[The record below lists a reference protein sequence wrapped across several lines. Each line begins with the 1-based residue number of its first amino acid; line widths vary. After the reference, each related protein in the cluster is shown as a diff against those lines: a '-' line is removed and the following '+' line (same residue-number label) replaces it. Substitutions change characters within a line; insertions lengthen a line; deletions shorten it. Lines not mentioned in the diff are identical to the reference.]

1 MASGTCVRSGTGATP
16 IRDGYRQ
23 LETAGNFRN
32 LRIAAGTEQGEAV
45 GPIFMD
51 SDVYK
56 WLEAVAWELGREPAD
71 DLRELQREVTA
82 LVAAAQAD
90 DGYVDS
96 VQQVRFDGA
105 RYTDLKWSHEMYCA
119 GHLMQAAVAQSRAT
133 GDTALLDV
141 AVANAD
147 HLVRTFGDGPDQVR
161 DVDGHPVVEMG
172 LVELFRETGN
182 RAYLDL
188 AHWFVDARGHGI
200 IERAGGEPTYFSDRV
215 PSRQATTV
223 EGHAVRAVYLAA
235 GAVDVAIETG
245 DAELLA
251 ASERQFADMMAT
263 KAFITG
269 GLGAR
274 WDFEAFGD
282 PYELPTD
289 RGYAETCAAI
299 GGVQWAWRLLLATGR
314 PEYADAVERL
324 LYNAFLPGV
333 SLAGTEYFYVN
344 PLQHRDHAH
353 ADENRSP
360 AHGRRGW
367 FDCACCPPN
376 IMRTFASLDGY
387 LATATDG
394 GLQVHQYATADL
406 GPVSVETG
414 YPHDGHVLRH
424 GDPGRP
430 ARARACGSRPGP
442 TPRRSRS
449 TAPRSTRL
457 PAPCT
462 RSSATGT
469 PATRSSS
476 CSTPRRTGS
485 SRTPGSTPPADRS
498 RSSAGP
504 LVYAVEQPDQDG
516 FTVDDLTIDA
526 DAPITEDHRDD
537 LLDGVVTLR
546 VPAHA
551 PAGHEQASWPYRR
564 LDAATRSGRLGC
576 SPHRDQRRRRDR
588 WRRGRAGPP
597 SRHGG
602 RDPVLRLGQP
612 RCGPHA
618 RLAAAGLNRARCEVP
633 DTVRPERPRT
643 VSGTSHTGA
652 EPQPQRAAAAARSA
666 QALRRTTSS
675 GCSRISSSGSPS
687 TSDLAVASTCSP
699 IALKSCRTVV
709 SGGVKCAA
717 SGMSSKPSTAM
728 SSGTRSP
735 SSAKACRTP
744 SAIWSFPQN
753 TASTAAVSS
762 DRAAAN
768 PLPGVQSP
776 SSTRG
781 STPAAAITSR

>member
-1 MASGTCVRSGTGATP
+1 MTTTLATDSRACTATP
-16 IRDGYRQ
+16 VLPTAGAHLTVRPLPTGVARITGGFWHLRQERNGRDAIRDGYRQ
-23 LETAGNFRN
+23 LDAAGNFRN
-32 LRIAAGTEQGEAV
+32 LRIAAGVEQGEAV

-71 DLRELQREVTA
+71 DLRDLQREVTA
-82 LVAAAQAD
+82 LVASAQAE

-133 GDTALLDV
+133 GDSALLDV
-141 AVANAD
+141 AVRNAD

-172 LVELFRETGN
+172 LVELYRETGT

-188 AHWFVDARGHGI
+188 AHWFVDARGDGI

-215 PSRQATTV
+215 PARTATTV

-245 DAELLA
+245 DGELLA

-299 GGVQWAWRLLLATGR
+299 GGVQWAWRLLLATGG
-314 PEYADAVERL
+314 PEYADAIERL

-344 PLQHRDHAH
+344 PLQQRDHAH

-406 GPVSVETG
+406 GPVRVETG
-414 YPHDGHVLRH
+414 YPHDGAVRVTVTQDGPLALGLRV
-424 GDPGRP
+424 P
-430 ARARACGSRPGP
+430 AWSD
-442 TPRRSRS
+442 T
-449 TAPRSTRL
+449 TTV
-457 PAPCT
+457 T
-462 RSSATGT
+462 VD
-469 PATRSSS
+469 
-476 CSTPRRTGS
+476 GS
-485 SRTPGSTPPADRS
+485 SEHPAAGTVHTIERDWHAGDTVEVVFDTTPHRFVADARIDAA
-498 RSSAGP
+498 RGQVAIERGP

-516 FTVDDLTIDA
+516 FTVDDLTVDA
-526 DAPITEDHRDD
+526 TAPITEEPQDG

-546 VPAHA
+546 IPAHA
-551 PAGHEQASWPYRR
+551 PATHAQPAWPYRR
-564 LDAATRSGRLGC
+564 LD
-576 SPHRDQRRRRDR
+576 
-588 WRRGRAGPP
+588 
-597 SRHGG
+597 
-602 RDPVLRLGQP
+602 V
-612 RCGPHA
+612 
-618 RLAAAGLNRARCEVP
+618 
-633 DTVRPERPRT
+633 TVD
-643 VSGTSHTGA
+643 GGA
-652 EPQPQRAAAAARSA
+652 EPLLQPVS
-666 QALRRTTSS
+666 
-675 GCSRISSSGSPS
+675 
-687 TSDLAVASTCSP
+687 AVAIP
-699 IALKSCRTVV
+699 YYAWANR
-709 SGGVKCAA
+709 GA
-717 SGMSSKPSTAM
+717 
-728 SSGTRSP
+728 
-735 SSAKACRTP
+735 TP
-744 SAIWSFPQN
+744 MRVWL
-753 TASTAAVSS
+753 
-762 DRAAAN
+762 
-768 PLPGVQSP
+768 PL
-776 SSTRG
+776 
-781 STPAAAITSR
+781 A

>member
-1 MASGTCVRSGTGATP
+1 MTTTLATEHRARTATP
-16 IRDGYRQ
+16 VLPTADAHLAFRPLPEGTARITGGFWHLRQERNGRDAIRDGYRQ

-32 LRIAAGTEQGEAV
+32 LRIAAGTEEGEVV

-71 DLRELQREVTA
+71 DLRALQREVTE

-90 DGYVDS
+90 DGYIDS
-96 VQQVRFDGA
+96 VQQVRGVGT
-105 RYTDLKWSHEMYCA
+105 RYSDLKWSHEMYCA

-141 AVANAD
+141 AVKNAD
-147 HLVRTFGDGPDQVR
+147 HLVRTFGDGDDKTR
-161 DVDGHPVVEMG
+161 DIDGHPVVEMG
-172 LVELFRETGN
+172 LVELYRETGT

-188 AHWFVDARGHGI
+188 AHWFVDARGTGI

-245 DAELLA
+245 DTELLA

-274 WDFEAFGD
+274 WDWEAFGD

-299 GGVQWAWRLLLATGR
+299 GGVQWAWRLLLATGK

-387 LATATDG
+387 LATATEG
-394 GLQVHQYATADL
+394 GLQLHQYATADL

-414 YPHDGHVLRH
+414 YPHDGHVRITLTQDGPLALGIRVPAWSDTTTITLD
-424 GDPGRP
+424 GDTQHPGAGALHTIDREWHVGDTVEVVFDTTP
-430 ARARACGSRPGP
+430 HRFVADARIDAARGQVAIER
-442 TPRRSRS
+442 
-449 TAPRSTRL
+449 
-457 PAPCT
+457 
-462 RSSATGT
+462 
-469 PATRSSS
+469 
-476 CSTPRRTGS
+476 
-485 SRTPGSTPPADRS
+485 
-498 RSSAGP
+498 GP

-526 DAPITEDHRDD
+526 DAPITEESRDD
-537 LLDGVVTLR
+537 LLDGIVTLR

-551 PAGHEQASWPYRR
+551 PADHAQPAWPYRR
-564 LDAATRSGRLGC
+564 LDTTRSGG
-576 SPHRDQRRRRDR
+576 
-588 WRRGRAGPP
+588 
-597 SRHGG
+597 
-602 RDPVLRLGQP
+602 
-612 RCGPHA
+612 
-618 RLAAAGLNRARCEVP
+618 
-633 DTVRPERPRT
+633 
-643 VSGTSHTGA
+643 
-652 EPQPQRAAAAARSA
+652 AAAARTATSVDDA
-666 QALRRTTSS
+666 TTGGGADPGLPSDTN
-675 GCSRISSSGSPS
+675 GTGGTTGTTDGSV
-687 TSDLAVASTCSP
+687 TAVAIP
-699 IALKSCRTVV
+699 YYAWANRGAVPMRVWL
-709 SGGVKCAA
+709 
-717 SGMSSKPSTAM
+717 PL
-728 SSGTRSP
+728 
-735 SSAKACRTP
+735 SA
-744 SAIWSFPQN
+744 
-753 TASTAAVSS
+753 
-762 DRAAAN
+762 D
-768 PLPGVQSP
+768 
-776 SSTRG
+776 
-781 STPAAAITSR
+781 